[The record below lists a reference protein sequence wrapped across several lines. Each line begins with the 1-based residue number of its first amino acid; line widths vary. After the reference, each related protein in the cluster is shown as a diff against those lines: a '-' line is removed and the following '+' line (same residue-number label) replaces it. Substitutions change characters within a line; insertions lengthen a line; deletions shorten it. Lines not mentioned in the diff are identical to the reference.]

1 VFAGQSKIAVRIVTG
16 KLFRD
21 SSFGIGLRISDPVL
35 LREMI
40 CANFKKKGGQLTS
53 ELAAFF
59 CFSNYSEETWIEL
72 LDRHAFGEISW
83 TVDVAAAEQGDVV
96 GQKLQRH

>member
-1 VFAGQSKIAVRIVTG
+1 M
-16 KLFRD
+16 LD
-21 SSFGIGLRISDPVL
+21 SESLIRSY

-40 CANFKKKGGQLTS
+40 NANPKKKGGQLTS

-59 CFSNYSEETWIEL
+59 WFSNYSEETWIEL